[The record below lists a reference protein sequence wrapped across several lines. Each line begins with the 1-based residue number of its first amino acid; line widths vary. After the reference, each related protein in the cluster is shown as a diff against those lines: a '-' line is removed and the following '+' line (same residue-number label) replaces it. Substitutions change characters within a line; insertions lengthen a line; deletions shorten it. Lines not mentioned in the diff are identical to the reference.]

1 MTNQINFHGDI
12 RSVDEGFH
20 QTAIPDPILIRFEF
34 LIFLD
39 RMSSGT
45 LNRLGQRGLT
55 IGS

>member
-12 RSVDEGFH
+12 RGVDEGFH